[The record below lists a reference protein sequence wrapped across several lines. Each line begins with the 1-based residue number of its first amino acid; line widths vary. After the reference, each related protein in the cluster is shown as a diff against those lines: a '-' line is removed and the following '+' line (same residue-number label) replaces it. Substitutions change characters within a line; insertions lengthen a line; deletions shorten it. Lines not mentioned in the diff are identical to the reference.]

1 MTTRGSLTVDE
12 AVDTLRELRKRR
24 CCDPV
29 PRQDAAICLER
40 ARQWSPQTTDDH
52 RAYEIYDHTTI
63 TGIKSVFPGFRKGAD
78 GFVLAGLIRQWASL
92 HISMRHPPGSRR
104 HLAAIARLFPK
115 ARRLRNGDFAASC
128 PLHCPLHQDDQT
140 TGLRGEDDKVRRP
153 CDACGKESTVW
164 GPGIQRCPDHS
175 MTLGLQL
182 STGKRLEDGKLVV
195 ECSAG
200 CDPGA
205 LRAEVKRLARAEGIE
220 LPEPSTDKGDLDR
233 YEAVDKHGWE
243 FVDMIRKLPD
253 SADVLEALR
262 ALEIIAR
269 VKTKAKAR
277 GARVRR
283 GRPEENAARLAVEQL
298 CWIYKIVTGRPPGR
312 DFDHYKKRGPSP
324 FEKFAAAAIGRLWR
338 NKSGG
343 GRHIR
348 AALRRYKNSGPDA

>member
-1 MTTRGSLTVDE
+1 MGEPAYLDASPARIETTPRGDRETVPE
-12 AVDTLRELRKRR
+12 GT
-24 CCDPV
+24 
-29 PRQDAAICLER
+29 AAAE
-40 ARQWSPQTTDDH
+40 
-52 RAYEIYDHTTI
+52 
-63 TGIKSVFPGFRKGAD
+63 
-78 GFVLAGLIRQWASL
+78 
-92 HISMRHPPGSRR
+92 
-104 HLAAIARLFPK
+104 
-115 ARRLRNGDFAASC
+115 RRLRGQLSAA
-128 PLHCPLHQDDQT
+128 CPLHQDDQT

-205 LRAEVKRLARAEGIE
+205 LRAEVKRRARAEGIE

-233 YEAVDKHGWE
+233 YKAVDKHGWE
-243 FVDMIRKLPD
+243 LVEMILRLPD
-253 SADVLEALR
+253 IRGRLLEAIPVF
-262 ALEIIAR
+262 EIIAR

-277 GARVRR
+277 EDRVRR

-298 CWIYKIVTGRPPGR
+298 CWIYEIVTGRPPGR
-312 DFDHYKKRGPSP
+312 DFDHHKKRGPSP

-338 NKSGG
+338 NKAAVGGIFVPHSVGTKIAVPTPNIVPVSGAPAP
-343 GRHIR
+343 I
-348 AALRRYKNSGPDA
+348 K